1 MKKFLTLL
9 LALILVISLVSCGS
23 GSDKDDNKDN
33 SKVEENNDKNNNKN
47 DGGNKG
53 NAGILGGN
61 SNKNEADEDYIG
73 IWVNESFAMAF
84 EFTNKGTCIM
94 TDLTYGME
102 VVYSYTVKDDVFTL
116 TYDGESMD
124 MEYAVDGDTIELTA
138 EGDTI
143 EFEKVD
149 SLDDYLDADLDADL
163 DLDLD
168 LDYDEVE
175 LDIDKDLVGEWESED
190 GDSVEFKKNGSCT
203 LYDDMET
210 LDCEWGVSDGELYI
224 VVEGVQSSLGEYEV
238 DGDTLTIGDGYE
250 EILFVKK

>member
-73 IWVNESFAMAF
+73 IWVNESFGIAF

-102 VVYSYTVKDDVFTL
+102 VVYSYTVKGDVFTL

-138 EGDTI
+138 EGDTLKL
-143 EFEKVD
+143 EKVD
-149 SLDDYLDADLDADL
+149 SLDDYLDEDL
-163 DLDLD
+163 DLDE
-168 LDYDEVE
+168 DYDEDEVE
-175 LDIDKDLVGEWESED
+175 LDIDKKLVGEWESKD
-190 GDSVEFKKNGSCT
+190 GDSVEFKKDGTCT
-203 LYDDMET
+203 LYDDEES
-210 LDCEWGVSDGELYI
+210 LDCEWGVYDDQLYI
-224 VVEGVQSSLGEYEV
+224 IMDGSQSPLGTYEV
-238 DGDTLTIGDGYE
+238 DGDILTIGDGYD
-250 EILFVKK
+250 EIIFEKK